1 MLPDWHHHLHPLLPC
16 LLQNLL
22 TPQSKD
28 RASEDIRYQSSR
40 LLVNL
45 TCNDDNI
52 RPLLRTRCPPG
63 YTILA
68 LVTRTAPEEQLLR
81 NVTFLANLAA
91 ASVRLGLV
99 DLRLNG
105 EENSEADGEDLL
117 AQLTDLREA
126 VVRESCW
133 LAENHKNSDIRMQ
146 ARKMKVALSPTQSV

>member
-1 MLPDWHHHLHPLLPC
+1 M
-16 LLQNLL
+16 
-22 TPQSKD
+22 
-28 RASEDIRYQSSR
+28 DIRYQSSR

-52 RPLLRTRCPPG
+52 CPLLRARCPPG
-63 YTILA
+63 ATILA
-68 LVTRTAPEEQLLR
+68 LVARTAPEEQLLR

-99 DLRLNG
+99 DLRFSG
-105 EENSEADGEDLL
+105 EADGEDLL

>member
-52 RPLLRTRCPPG
+52 RPLLRARCPPG

-68 LVTRTAPEEQLLR
+68 LVTRTSPEEQLLR
-81 NVTFLANLAA
+81 NVTFLANLA
-91 ASVRLGLV
+91 VLGPGSSYQ
-99 DLRLNG
+99 LRSN
-105 EENSEADGEDLL
+105 
-117 AQLTDLREA
+117 
-126 VVRESCW
+126 
-133 LAENHKNSDIRMQ
+133 KNSRTPKWPRWQDDCGQCHGAGPAQR
-146 ARKMKVALSPTQSV
+146 

>member
-1 MLPDWHHHLHPLLPC
+1 M
-16 LLQNLL
+16 
-22 TPQSKD
+22 
-28 RASEDIRYQSSR
+28 DIRYQSSR

-52 RPLLRTRCPPG
+52 RPLLRARCPPG
-63 YTILA
+63 ATILA
-68 LVTRTAPEEQLLR
+68 LVARTAPAEQLLR

-99 DLRLNG
+99 ENG
-105 EENSEADGEDLL
+105 GADGEDLL

-126 VVRESCW
+126 VARESCW